1 MIIQQEIKHFFL
13 QETWTN
19 KDFWIKLEAKQ
30 FQYLKSSGCGTQSY
44 FECFANQVKLDPY
57 IYCIPRS
64 LPSIGKVDLTE
75 IGFCGNDTEE
85 YFAWNHMYKTIY
97 YSLTDDLCPKLCT
110 IEEYKGRID
119 YRPGQANC
127 KFQLSMLLVKNPQ
140 F

>member
-1 MIIQQEIKHFFL
+1 M
-13 QETWTN
+13 
-19 KDFWIKLEAKQ
+19 
-30 FQYLKSSGCGTQSY
+30 
-44 FECFANQVKLDPY
+44 
-57 IYCIPRS
+57 
-64 LPSIGKVDLTE
+64 DLTE